1 MKLEKS
7 LKWSD
12 TSDIKIPDLK
22 VLSKKVFMRKWSV
35 VVISFL
41 VTLAGLFMVG
51 IIPFWYN
58 LLKKSCTF
66 LQFSWSKILKL
77 KPPAIWYILLEIL
90 VLLKNKVSN
99 GSIRP
104 FVSLYKT
111 LNKILLTQV
120 LHKGISRPC
129 N

>member
-22 VLSKKVFMRKWSV
+22 VLSKKVFVRKWSV

-58 LLKKSCTF
+58 LLKNLAPFYSF
-66 LQFSWSKILKL
+66 HDLK
-77 KPPAIWYILLEIL
+77 Y
-90 VLLKNKVSN
+90 
-99 GSIRP
+99 
-104 FVSLYKT
+104 
-111 LNKILLTQV
+111 
-120 LHKGISRPC
+120 
-129 N
+129 

>member
-22 VLSKKVFMRKWSV
+22 VLSKKVFVRKWSV

-51 IIPFWYN
+51 IIPF
-58 LLKKSCTF
+58 
-66 LQFSWSKILKL
+66 
-77 KPPAIWYILLEIL
+77 
-90 VLLKNKVSN
+90 
-99 GSIRP
+99 
-104 FVSLYKT
+104 
-111 LNKILLTQV
+111 
-120 LHKGISRPC
+120 
-129 N
+129 